1 MTTLPAI
8 YVLMQAT
15 YTNKN
20 DMLQS
25 LDVLQGKPATYY
37 STQLAASLALLQ
49 LSDAATMLAQVQIHS
64 VQDRS

>member
-1 MTTLPAI
+1 
-8 YVLMQAT
+8 
-15 YTNKN
+15 
-20 DMLQS
+20 MLQS

-49 LSDAATMLAQVQIHS
+49 LSDAATMLAQVQIHP